1 LGKKK
6 LKKPTRKLA
15 SQFDILKIIFNQKM
29 VNPEQYKTENY
40 KQKYTIK
47 NMIDYRSE
55 IIKCIE
61 KNELVKIEKLSNEAF
76 ENEAENED
84 LLAFVSAII
93 FEKQIW
99 NCTELIHR
107 FVNKFPNSLH
117 GIRIY
122 FSDLLSKQRNYD
134 AATTEARIYLRIA
147 KENNQLE
154 KPFNNIIS
162 NSIGKGFLLL
172 TSAYTEIGA
181 RNYSKKVLEIGKKFV
196 NEYWINIYN
205 NEINTLKGELNNK
218 ANTEINQ
225 KWDAFFDEGDF
236 ATELFELC
244 KTSKFNDLAKRVDL
258 IESQFRF
265 ETDYKVNENEMFKIV
280 LENND
285 TFLLN

>member
-1 LGKKK
+1 ML
-6 LKKPTRKLA
+6 
-15 SQFDILKIIFNQKM
+15 
-29 VNPEQYKTENY
+29 
-40 KQKYTIK
+40 
-47 NMIDYRSE
+47 DYRSE

-205 NEINTLKGELNNK
+205 NEINTLNGELNNK

-236 ATELFELC
+236 STELFELC
-244 KTSKFNDLAKRVDL
+244 KTLKFNDLAKRVDL

-265 ETDYKVNENEMFKIV
+265 DTDYKVNENEMFKIV